1 MLIPD
6 CAALHPGY
14 GAIPMLTRRT
24 ALLAPLCVT
33 LWPVASLAQAYPA
46 RAIRIVVPFAAGA
59 PDTVARIVGQQLNAQ
74 LGQPVVIENRPGA
87 NGVTGTSEVVKA
99 TPDGYTLL
107 VVSSSFAVNPSIY
120 RKLPYDPL
128 NDLEPVTAICA
139 TEGYILVVH
148 PSVPANSVQELIALA
163 RDPARKLAY
172 GSPGVG
178 NALHLAGALLNARAG
193 TNMAHVPYRGAG
205 PAITD
210 LLGAQIQVM
219 FVTTPL
225 GLAHIKAGSLRPL
238 GYTNAKRA
246 AFLPD
251 VPTME
256 EAGFPGF
263 VLDGGWYG
271 LFAPARTPADIVAR
285 LHREVEAAL
294 TTSEVR
300 ERFAPLALDPIGS
313 APAAFKAFVAA
324 QVKMFRELVRVAN
337 IEPQ

>member
-1 MLIPD
+1 LSAPLAWR
-6 CAALHPGY
+6 AAL
-14 GAIPMLTRRT
+14 
-24 ALLAPLCVT
+24 
-33 LWPVASLAQAYPA
+33 AQPYPN
-46 RAIRIVVPFAAGA
+46 RAIRIVVPFSAGA
-59 PDTVARIVGQQLNAQ
+59 PDTVARIIGQQLSQQ

-87 NGVTGTSEVVKA
+87 NGLTGTNEVVKA
-99 TPDGYTLL
+99 APDGYTLL

-120 RKLPYDPL
+120 RKLPYDPM
-128 NDLEPVTAICA
+128 NDLTAITSICA

-148 PSVPANSVQELIALA
+148 PSVPANSVNELVALA
-163 RDPARKLAY
+163 RDPASKLAY

-178 NALHLAGALLNARAG
+178 NTLHLAGALLNARAG

-210 LLGAQIQVM
+210 LIGGQIQVM

-225 GLAHIKAGSLRPL
+225 GLAHIKAGRLRPL
-238 GYTNAKRA
+238 GYTNSKRA
-246 AFLPD
+246 SFLPD

-263 VLDGGWYG
+263 VLDGGWFG
-271 LFAPARTPADIVAR
+271 MFAPAHTPPEIVTR
-285 LHREVEAAL
+285 LAAEVKAAL
-294 TTSEVR
+294 AAKEVR

-313 APAAFKAFVAA
+313 PPEVFKPFLAA
-324 QVKMFRELVRVAN
+324 QIKMFGELVRLAQ

>member
-1 MLIPD
+1 
-6 CAALHPGY
+6 
-14 GAIPMLTRRT
+14 MLTRRS
-24 ALLAPLCVT
+24 ALLASLSAPL
-33 LWPVASLAQAYPA
+33 WSSPAFAQAYPA
-46 RAIRIVVPFAAGA
+46 HAIRLVVPFSAGA
-59 PDTVARIVGQQLNAQ
+59 PDTVARIIGQQLSVQ
-74 LGQPVVIENRPGA
+74 LGQPVITENRPGA
-87 NGVTGTSEVVKA
+87 NGVTGTSEVVKSA
-99 TPDGYTLL
+99 PDGYTLL

-128 NDLEPVTAICA
+128 HDLEPVTAICA

-148 PSVPANSVQELIALA
+148 PSVSATTVQELIALA
-163 RDPARKLAY
+163 RKPGSNLSY

-178 NALHLAGALLNARAG
+178 NTLHLTGALLNARAG
-193 TNMAHVPYRGAG
+193 TDMAHVPYRGAG

-210 LLGAQIQVM
+210 LVGGQIQVM

-225 GLAHIKAGSLRPL
+225 GLAHIQAGRLRPL
-238 GYTNAKRA
+238 GYTNAHRA
-246 AFLPD
+246 SFLPN

-271 LFAPARTPADIVAR
+271 LFAPAGTPGDIVAR
-285 LHREVEAAL
+285 LHHEVEVAL
-294 TTSEVR
+294 KSSEVR

-313 APAAFKAFVAA
+313 PPAEFKTFVAG
-324 QVKMFRELVRVAN
+324 QVKMFGELVRLAK